1 MNRCGRGAGKCKH
14 VASGPTEKTLVRRAY
29 LPLRGRTALG
39 DLQVCPEHRERT
51 LRYLQSTR
59 RAVPIVLATLSLG
72 VAAVLALPALGF
84 VWAGA
89 LGIAAIGLVM
99 ATSLGITGS
108 P

>member
-1 MNRCGRGAGKCKH
+1 M
-14 VASGPTEKTLVRRAY
+14 
-29 LPLRGRTALG
+29 G

-84 VWAGA
+84 VWGGA

-99 ATSLGITGS
+99 ATLPLPTPQTVQWLGLRKSILLVRFLGLVIVGVAVLFYLEQRY
-108 P
+108 